1 MDTQEVVRDGLS
13 LDNSSVDSLRA
24 RVAKPVHVP
33 SSRRFQR
40 RVVAISSSESE
51 EDTQAADSDNLPIY
65 RQRVTSSGEVGHG
78 GRGRTVSQGRISKGY
93 HQKGSGDKAG
103 KGQRRAPSLHKA
115 SEEHRQSE
123 ASDDERRSQP
133 RLLSFDDVQNEH
145 RQGSI
150 TGEKSQTRLSSFDN
164 FQNEYLKGSITGKK
178 SQTRLSSFD
187 HRWSIAGGEKLLEDT
202 KSVASN
208 NSLYKDPTPALGS
221 NIRKRKIP
229 VPNLGLPIQSLTVAG
244 SSQDIPSSQA
254 QSQEPYLPAPKKRYR
269 SHYYLDDGLVPLAT
283 LAWRESKA
291 RGDFVTQDMSES
303 HWRALANGLLCS
315 MHSEVL
321 EQLVHGNLAEAYRS
335 FKMKS
340 LTRVYDESPWQEA
353 KDRNAPNIYVKQ
365 LCNTKTGC
373 SPSPDQM
380 LKVIARMRSYVL
392 LNKNAEEIQKALAVD
407 NTGGRER
414 SKERQ
419 VRKGEQFFTQTNN
432 EERIQIIK
440 DFCYVLSRTLS
451 NVPEE
456 DRNTPIKYGLY
467 YVGYALCFAKRKAQH
482 DADNGSSSWFMNFMK
497 AVLIAELDDDDK
509 ATWGFDDYVVCYC
522 ISESEVPVAE
532 QLITLVSS
540 GYYNHGWGLCVHP
553 AGENVASSAL
563 FDWRHGDVLKLWK
576 DCAEFRAE
584 HTPHNKNIDREA
596 ERMQQYD
603 KR

>member
-1 MDTQEVVRDGLS
+1 MMFRMSTTRAVSLVKRVR
-13 LDNSSVDSLRA
+13 
-24 RVAKPVHVP
+24 
-33 SSRRFQR
+33 
-40 RVVAISSSESE
+40 
-51 EDTQAADSDNLPIY
+51 
-65 RQRVTSSGEVGHG
+65 
-78 GRGRTVSQGRISKGY
+78 RGCF
-93 HQKGSGDKAG
+93 
-103 KGQRRAPSLHKA
+103 P
-115 SEEHRQSE
+115 
-123 ASDDERRSQP
+123 
-133 RLLSFDDVQNEH
+133 
-145 RQGSI
+145 
-150 TGEKSQTRLSSFDN
+150 
-164 FQNEYLKGSITGKK
+164 
-178 SQTRLSSFD
+178 FD
-187 HRWSIAGGEKLLEDT
+187 HRWSIAGGEELLENT

-208 NSLYKDPTPALGS
+208 NSFYKDPTPALGS
-221 NIRKRKIP
+221 NIRKRRIP

-269 SHYYLDDGLVPLAT
+269 SHYYLDNGLVPLAA

-315 MHSEVL
+315 MHSEIL

-365 LCNTKTGC
+365 LCDTKTGC

-380 LKVIARMRSYVL
+380 LRVIARMRSYVL

-414 SKERQ
+414 SKKRQ

-451 NVPEE
+451 SVPEE

-497 AVLIAELDDDDK
+497 AVLIAELDDDEK

-540 GYYNHGWGLCVHP
+540 GYYNHGWDFVCTRRVRMSLAVHYSIG
-553 AGENVASSAL
+553 ATVMS
-563 FDWRHGDVLKLWK
+563 
-576 DCAEFRAE
+576 
-584 HTPHNKNIDREA
+584 
-596 ERMQQYD
+596 
-603 KR
+603 